1 MSQFGFLEDIGTDW
15 VDTSDD
21 LTFTATNSYI
31 VQNRGSGVLL
41 LQESSS
47 EPTDDAGL
55 VLPVYETYKYT
66 NETGVKLWVKAISGT
81 CAMNVV
87 EA

>member
-1 MSQFGFLEDIGTDW
+1 MSQLGFLEDIGTDW
-15 VDTSDD
+15 VDTSVD
-21 LTFTATNSYI
+21 LYFTDAESYI

-41 LQESSS
+41 LQESSA

-66 NETGVKLWVKAISGT
+66 NETGVKLWVKALSGT